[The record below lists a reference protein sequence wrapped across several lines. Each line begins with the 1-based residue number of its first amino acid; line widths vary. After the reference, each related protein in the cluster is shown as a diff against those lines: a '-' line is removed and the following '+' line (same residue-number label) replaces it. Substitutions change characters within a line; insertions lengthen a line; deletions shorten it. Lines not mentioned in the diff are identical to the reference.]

1 MITTI
6 INLSKDKM
14 TEIPTDQ
21 EINKP
26 INVVVVDTP
35 VQILIKEYDDCIDI
49 YIQKEM
55 NFIL

>member
-21 EINKP
+21 GISKP
-26 INVVVVDTP
+26 VNVVVVNTP
-35 VQILIKEYDDCIDI
+35 VQILIREYDDCIDI
-49 YIQKEM
+49 YIQKGEK
-55 NFIL
+55 